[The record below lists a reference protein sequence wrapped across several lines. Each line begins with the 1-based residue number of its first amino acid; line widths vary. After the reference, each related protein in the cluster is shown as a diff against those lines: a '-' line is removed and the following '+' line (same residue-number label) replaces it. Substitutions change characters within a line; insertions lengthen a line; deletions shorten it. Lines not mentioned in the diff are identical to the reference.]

1 MSAATIRP
9 MLDGD
14 VDEADRVMRLA
25 FGTWLGVPD
34 PMTVFGDSDILR
46 ARYRADPR
54 GAFVAERDGEV
65 VGAVYATRWGSYAFF
80 GPLCVRPDSWDQGI
94 GGRLLE
100 PVMDL
105 FAAWGVRQSALY
117 TFPAST
123 KHVGLYQRFGF
134 WPQHLT
140 SLLAKPP
147 AAVRATAPETYDGD
161 AATLEACRKLSD
173 SIFEGLDLSAEIEAA
188 RAHGFGATVLV
199 RSPRDGTLGGF
210 AVCHDRA
217 GEAPSDVCFVKF
229 AVAADADAF
238 EDLLDACE
246 AFAAAGGAAV
256 LVAGVNLARHD
267 AYRRMLARGF
277 RVTMQ
282 GVIMQSPN
290 EPGYCRPDVYALDDL
305 R

>member
-1 MSAATIRP
+1 MR
-9 MLDGD
+9 DGD

-46 ARYRADPR
+46 ARYRADPG
-54 GAFVAERDGEV
+54 GAVVAERDGEII
-65 VGAVYATRWGSYAFF
+65 GAVYATRWGSYGFF
-80 GPLCVRPDSWDQGI
+80 GPLCVRPDNWDQGI

-105 FAAWGVRQSALY
+105 FAGWGVRQSALF
-117 TFPAST
+117 TFPNST

-140 SLLAKPP
+140 SVLAKPP
-147 AAVRATAPETYDGD
+147 VAASDPPERYDGD
-161 AATLEACRKLSD
+161 AATLEACRNLSD
-173 SIFEGLDLSAEIEAA
+173 SVFEGLDLSAEIEAA
-188 RAHGFGATVLV
+188 RTHGFGATVLV
-199 RSPRDGTLGGF
+199 RRGRDGALSGF

-217 GEAPSDVCFVKF
+217 GEAPSDACFVKF
-229 AVAADADAF
+229 ALASDADSF
-238 EDLLDACE
+238 EELLDACE
-246 AFAAAGGAAV
+246 ALAAAGGAAV
-256 LVAGVNLARHD
+256 LMAGVNLARHD

-277 RVTMQ
+277 RAAMQ

-290 EPGYCRPDVYALDDL
+290 DPGYCRPDVYALDDL

>member
-1 MSAATIRP
+1 MPDTAIRL

-14 VDEADRVMRLA
+14 VEEADRVMRLA

-46 ARYRADPR
+46 ARYRADPG
-54 GAFVAERDGEV
+54 GAFVAERGGEI
-65 VGAVYATRWGSYAFF
+65 VGAVYATRWGSYAYF
-80 GPLCVRPDSWDQGI
+80 GPLCVRPDNWDQGI

-105 FAAWGVRQSALY
+105 FAAWGVRQSALF
-117 TFPAST
+117 TFPQST

-134 WPQHLT
+134 WSQQLT
-140 SLLAKPP
+140 SVLTKPP
-147 AAVRATAPETYDGD
+147 APGEAPETYAGD
-161 AATLEACRKLSD
+161 ATALAECRGLSD
-173 SIFEGLDLSAEIEAA
+173 AAFEGLDLSAEIEAA
-188 RAHGFGATVLV
+188 REHGFGATVLV
-199 RSPRDGTLGGF
+199 RAGGERALRGF

-229 AVAADADAF
+229 AIARDADAF
-238 EDLLDACE
+238 EELLDACE
-246 AFAAAGGAAV
+246 ALAEAGGAQV
-256 LVAGVNLARHD
+256 LMAGVNLARHD

-277 RVTMQ
+277 RAAMQ

>member
-1 MSAATIRP
+1 MTDTAIRS

-46 ARYRADPR
+46 ARYRANAG
-54 GAFVAERDGEV
+54 GAFVAERGGEI
-65 VGAVYATRWGSYAFF
+65 VGAVYATRWGSYAYF
-80 GPLCVRPDSWDQGI
+80 GPLCVRPDNWDQGI

-105 FAAWGVRQSALY
+105 FAAWGVRQSALF
-117 TFPAST
+117 TFAQST

-134 WPQHLT
+134 WPQQLT
-140 SLLAKPP
+140 SVLTKPP
-147 AAVRATAPETYDGD
+147 APGPAPETYAGETGLLAECRELSD
-161 AATLEACRKLSD
+161 AAFA
-173 SIFEGLDLSAEIEAA
+173 GLDLSAEIEAA
-188 RAHGFGATVLV
+188 REHGFGATVLV
-199 RSPRDGTLGGF
+199 RGGDGALRGF

-229 AVAADADAF
+229 AIAHDADSF
-238 EDLLDACE
+238 EELLDACE
-246 AFAAAGGAAV
+246 ALAADGGAQV
-256 LVAGVNLARHD
+256 LMAGVNLARHD

-277 RVTMQ
+277 RAAMQ

>member
-1 MSAATIRP
+1 MADTTIRP

-14 VDEADRVMRLA
+14 VEEADRVMRLA

-34 PMTVFGDSDILR
+34 PMTVFADSDILR
-46 ARYRADPR
+46 ARYRTDPG
-54 GAFVAERDGEV
+54 GAFVAERGGEI
-65 VGAVYATRWGSYAFF
+65 VGAVYATRWGSYAYF
-80 GPLCVRPDSWDQGI
+80 GPLCVRPDNWDQGI

-105 FAAWGVRQSALY
+105 FAAWSVRQSALF
-117 TFPAST
+117 TFPQST

-134 WPQHLT
+134 WPQQLT
-140 SLLAKPP
+140 SVLAKDP
-147 AAVRATAPETYDGD
+147 AAGAAPETYEGN
-161 AATLEACRKLSD
+161 AATLAECRALSD
-173 SIFEGLDLSAEIEAA
+173 AIFAGLDLSGEIEAA
-188 RAHGFGATVLV
+188 RGHSFGATVLV
-199 RSPRDGTLGGF
+199 RDGRDGSLRAF

-217 GEAPSDVCFVKF
+217 GEAPSDVCSVKF
-229 AVAADADAF
+229 GVARDADAF
-238 EDLLDACE
+238 EELLDACE
-246 AFAAAGGAAV
+246 ALAQAGGAGV
-256 LVAGVNLARHD
+256 LMAGINVARHD

-277 RVTMQ
+277 RAAMQ